1 MQASKDIAIFKSKEG
16 EVELKV
22 NVEGESVW
30 LTMEQMCTLFGRD
43 KSTISRHIK
52 NVYKTAELSQKETVA
67 KNATVQK
74 EGKKTVTRMIDYYNL
89 DLVLSVGYRVNSKQ
103 GTQFRIWAT
112 SLLKQ
117 HLLKGYTLNAAR
129 LEHAKLQELKSAVSL
144 IRQAMTSKQLTGDE
158 SEGLLKVITDYADTW
173 LLLDQYDKDELP
185 APKSTKRTAA
195 PIDLE
200 EARTLIASLK
210 KNLMRQRQASDLFG
224 KEKDDGLERILAALQ
239 QTFDQNELYTTVEE
253 KAAHLLYFVT
263 KDHPFIDGNKRIA
276 AFLFIVY
283 LTRTKYVTARD
294 GERKFSDSALVALV
308 LLIAESRPGQKDV
321 LVRLIMNFVHGK

>member
-1 MQASKDIAIFKSKEG
+1 MSDTRDIAIFKGKEG

-22 NVEGESVW
+22 NVQNDSVW
-30 LTMEQMCTLFGRD
+30 LSLDQMSTLFGRD
-43 KSTISRHIK
+43 KSTLSRHIK
-52 NVYKTAELSQKETVA
+52 NIYKTAELSQKETVA

-74 EGKKTVTRMIDYYNL
+74 EGKKTVTRQIEYYNL
-89 DLVLSVGYRVNSKQ
+89 DMIISVGYRVNSKQ

-112 SLLKQ
+112 NLLRQ
-117 HLLKGYTLNAAR
+117 HLIKGYTLNAGR
-129 LEHAKLQELKSAVSL
+129 LEYAKLQELKSAVSL
-144 IRQAMTSKQLTGDE
+144 IRQAMTSKQLSGDE
-158 SEGLLKVITDYADTW
+158 SEGLLKVITDYAETW
-173 LLLDQYDKDELP
+173 LLLEQYDKGALEM
-185 APKSTKRTAA
+185 PKSTKRTVA
-195 PIDLE
+195 PLE
-200 EARTLIASLK
+200 LSEARTLIASLK

-239 QTFDQNELYTTVEE
+239 QTFDQQELYGSVEE
-253 KAAHLLYFVT
+253 KASHLLYFIT

-321 LVRLIMNFVHGK
+321 LIRLIMNFVHGR